1 MTIKELKEKLN
12 EFPDKMPVRRIDID
26 GEEVTVTLLKVSW
39 RDDVPSLCDRELRVG
54 DWVYLKG
61 NGKHPVRITGVQYE
75 SLRKKRFYID
85 IDEYLYVRSTYECE
99 AFEPIPI
106 TRGFLLYNGFRYC
119 GVALVREEIYV
130 RSMDINDDE
139 WLVEYTSK
147 DKNISEVKKLSYVHE
162 LQNFLRSTD
171 RNIDYQM
178 PRV

>member
-26 GEEVTVTLLKVSW
+26 GEEVTVTLIELSW
-39 RDDVPSLCDRELRVG
+39 RDDVPPLCDSDLRVG

-85 IDEYLYVRSTYECE
+85 IDEHLYVRSTYTSE

-106 TRGFLLYNGFRYC
+106 TRGSLLLNGFLDC
-119 GVALVREEIYV
+119 GKTLLRDGVQISKCKYSEY
-130 RSMDINDDE
+130 E

-147 DKNISEVKKLSYVHE
+147 DKTISEVKKLSYVHE

-178 PRV
+178 PMV

>member
-12 EFPDKMPVRRIDID
+12 EFPDEMPVRRIDID
-26 GEEVTVTLLKVSW
+26 GEEVTVTLIELSW
-39 RDDVPSLCDRELRVG
+39 RDDVPPLCDSDLRVG

-85 IDEYLYVRSTYECE
+85 IDEHLYVRSTYASE

-106 TRGFLLYNGFRYC
+106 TRGSLLHNGFHYY
-119 GVALVREEIYV
+119 GVGLVREGIYV
-130 RSMDINDDE
+130 RSIDSNDDE
-139 WLVEYTSK
+139 WFVEYTSK
-147 DKNISEVKKLSYVHE
+147 DKTISAEKKLSYVHE